1 MARII
6 MLICAMSA
14 FVMASAETFSYRFN
28 STPLP
33 KAIQRIMENHPD
45 LDINFI
51 YNELENYNTSAT
63 VDANNAY
70 DALRQT
76 IGLNPVTVVK
86 AKNIYYVE
94 ALQHGRYIYSGQAIG
109 SDNEPVVAATVM
121 LLAPND
127 STVLTYGIADAE
139 GRFRIP
145 CDRTNVIA
153 KLSCMGY
160 KTTYHRC
167 NTFNIGTIIMPE
179 NTVNLGSVTVEANN
193 SHLYAD
199 RSVYIPTARQKNAS
213 QTGADLLGHMA
224 IPQLGLISSGSVVT
238 NAGKPVAVFIDY
250 LPATENDLQAMRT
263 EDVKRVEYYEYPS
276 DPRLQGNPYV
286 INFIMQKYEYGGYL
300 KTFGHT
306 NLISNPVGEIL
317 ANLRIQRKNMTYDI
331 MGSTYHYCRKHEGS
345 ELTETY
351 RLPQRNGDL
360 KEFQRF
366 SNTTASDQKRNWYFA
381 TIKATYNSDNIQASS
396 QIKGRIDRQPNS
408 EKRGSVTYST
418 PSFDNSEYSS
428 LLNERSQFIAYEG
441 YYFFKLP
448 KNSSIVVNP
457 TYSYSHTEQNTIYQE
472 TGYAAI
478 HNGASDN
485 TNKFSGNLKF
495 THNFGDYGNLLF
507 GLNGSYEYNR
517 TRYTGSATA
526 LDRSKSSRI
535 EAGIGYDVTIG
546 KVYGAASF
554 AWDWDRLQFGD
565 MVDKPST
572 PKANLSLQY
581 APDNHNSLSLSA
593 SYESWLPSPS
603 FKSDKVIEA
612 TPLMKYTGNPN
623 LVPSKSYDFDF
634 TYTWIPN
641 NNYSLSAFA
650 WAWFVG
656 DRYVYDYEA
665 SSTGIL
671 RTIKQPMGSF
681 AQGTYGI
688 SGSAKFLDRSLVLS
702 GRIGQLLNHNGIPYN
717 VNHSYINWYARVR
730 YYLGNW
736 NFTLTY
742 SSDNASADGCMNGL
756 WAYGKN
762 DWYITVGWSNSHW
775 NIRGDIINFTRWN
788 YRNDH
793 FVMKSTYYDTDEIR
807 LGGKS
812 RAFVQ
817 LTATYTFGFGKKV
830 KRDDEPAVSG
840 AASSGILK

>member
-1 MARII
+1 
-6 MLICAMSA
+6 MSA
-14 FVMASAETFSYRFN
+14 FVMASAETFTYRFN
-28 STPLP
+28 ATPLP
-33 KAIQRIMENHPD
+33 KAIQQIMENHPD

-51 YNELENYNTSAT
+51 YNELENYNTSAS
-63 VDANNAY
+63 VHADNAY
-70 DALRQT
+70 DALRQA
-76 IGLNPVTVVK
+76 IGLNPVTVVI
-86 AKNIYYVE
+86 AKNTYYVE
-94 ALQHGRYIYSGQAIG
+94 ALQHGKYVYTGRAIG
-109 SDNEPVVAATVM
+109 TDNEPVVAATVM
-121 LLAPND
+121 LLAPKD
-127 STVLTYGIADAE
+127 STVLTYGIADAD

-145 CDRTNVIA
+145 CDRANVIV

-160 KTTYHRC
+160 NTAYHRC
-167 NTFNIGTIIMPE
+167 NNFNLGTIIMSE
-179 NTVNLGSVTVEANN
+179 RAVNLGTVNIEAEN
-193 SHLYAD
+193 SHLYPD

-224 IPQLGLISSGSVVT
+224 IPQLGLISGGNIAT
-238 NAGKPVAVFIDY
+238 NVGKPVAVFIDY
-250 LPATENDLQAMRT
+250 LPATENDLRAMRT

-286 INFIMQKYEYGGYL
+286 VNFIMQKYEYGGYL
-300 KTFGHT
+300 KTFGHA
-306 NLISNPVGEIL
+306 NLISNPVGEML
-317 ANLRIQRKNMTYDI
+317 ANLRIQKKNMTYDI
-331 MGSTYHYCRKHEGS
+331 MGSTYHYDRKHEGT

-351 RLPQRNGDL
+351 RLPQENGDI
-360 KEFQRF
+360 KEFRRF
-366 SNTTASDQKRNWYFA
+366 SNTTSSVHKRNWYFA
-381 TIKATYNSDNIQASS
+381 TVKATYNSDNIQASS
-396 QIKGRIDRQPNS
+396 QVKGRLDRQPIS
-408 EKRGSVTYST
+408 EKNGFVTYNT
-418 PSFDNSEYSS
+418 PVLDNSEYTS
-428 LLNERSQFIAYEG
+428 LFNERSQFFAYEG
-441 YYFFKLP
+441 YYFFKLS
-448 KNSSIVVNP
+448 KNSSIVVSP
-457 TYSYSHTEQNTIYQE
+457 TYSYSHTEQNTIFQE
-472 TGYAAI
+472 TGYANI
-478 HNGASDN
+478 QNSASDN
-485 TNKFSGNLKF
+485 TNKFSGNVKLTQKF
-495 THNFGDYGNLLF
+495 GNYGNLLL

-517 TRYTGSATA
+517 TRYTGSANA
-526 LDRSKSSRI
+526 LDRAKSARI

-546 KVYGAASF
+546 KLYGATYF

-565 MVDKPST
+565 LVDRPST

-581 APDNHNSLSLSA
+581 APNDHNSLSLST

-603 FKSDKVIEA
+603 YKSDKVIEA

-641 NNYSLSAFA
+641 NNFSLSAFA
-650 WAWFVG
+650 WAWIVG

-665 SSTGIL
+665 SPTGIL

-717 VNHSYINWYARVR
+717 VNHSYVNWYARVR
-730 YYLGNW
+730 YYLENW

-756 WAYGKN
+756 WAYGKS

-793 FVMKSTYYDTDEIR
+793 IVMKSQYYDTDEIQ

-812 RAFVQ
+812 RAFIQ
-817 LTATYTFGFGKKV
+817 LSATYTFGFGKKV
-830 KRDDEPAVSG
+830 KRDDEPSVTGS
-840 AASSGILK
+840 ASSGILK